1 MILPAILLP
10 VSNGQKQLPGKLQLN
25 LKMKAYM

>member
-10 VSNGQKQLPGKLQLN
+10 VSNGQKQLQGKLQLN